1 MTKQRSES
9 GTSKHHQHQHQHQH
23 QHRHQHQHQHQHQNY
38 RNWPNPFLGGVSGVA
53 TARGGKVSPLPVERS
68 PTLLTHISPSSPRSH
83 PTYTKPSK
91 PPHWFLL
98 SQTSPSF
105 WVQIP
110 LPSNALDSHP
120 VAWWKSYSTD
130 RAHTKRPP
138 YPSPLTPFQ
147 RMIRLTGPWVA
158 EAPIPP

>member
-1 MTKQRSES
+1 MLGRSHFCFS
-9 GTSKHHQHQHQHQH
+9 LSLSLVMMITHLAADSKELPADCNA
-23 QHRHQHQHQHQHQNY
+23 QHQHQHQNY
-38 RNWPNPFLGGVSGVA
+38 RNWQNPFLGGVSGVA

-98 SQTSPSF
+98 PQTSPSF

-130 RAHTKRPP
+130 LAHTKPP
-138 YPSPLTPFQ
+138 PLPLPPFS
-147 RMIRLTGPWVA
+147 
-158 EAPIPP
+158 E